1 MRPTGWATI
10 GRGRTGLIEIM
21 QAFLVPDD
29 FRAFM
34 RSVVGYLD
42 SSRGDLYLDA
52 EDALDAECGYGGR
65 IDGVDTYRFKY
76 ITQDGHHRWDVVL
89 KEAQIREISD
99 GLLIEVQADC
109 FEIVRTHRRTP
120 VGEPLLIWGEYPE
133 DALRVRSQEELL
145 GALDALHAIA
155 SDRPRMLRLW
165 SAADDQVVAALWQE
179 HCALYI
185 IESPEGYATSTGD
198 QTRND
203 SFDMKDHEGQHLRV
217 PWADCVSWDY
227 ARRAL
232 VHFVEHSDLG
242 EIPVEGR
249 IPSLLL
255 MMGDIDRKA
264 ALAARPDAPTE
275 LARSS
280 LAPREPVPVA
290 VDPADEVTA
299 PVEVEAPLGPAEL
312 TRWARRLLE
321 VLHTRELIEL
331 GPGPNLDEI
340 SYQLGG
346 LLQAHALDAEHSIE
360 TADWLANEI
369 GAVRGVAKLFAT
381 GGDLQVAIRRTR
393 EA

>member
-1 MRPTGWATI
+1 
-10 GRGRTGLIEIM
+10 M
-21 QAFLVPDD
+21 QAFLVPTD

-34 RSVVGYLD
+34 RSVVAYLD
-42 SSRGDLYLDA
+42 TPNNDMFLDA
-52 EDALDAECGYGGR
+52 EDAFDAECGYGGR

-76 ITQDGHHRWDVVL
+76 ITANGNHRWDVML

-99 GLLIEVQADC
+99 GLLIEVNAERFD
-109 FEIVRTHRRTP
+109 IVRTHRRTP
-120 VGEPLLIWGEYPE
+120 IGEPLLIWGEYPE
-133 DALRVRSQEELL
+133 DALRVRNETELL
-145 GALDALHAIA
+145 GALDALHAI
-155 SDRPRMLRLW
+155 STDRPRMLRLW
-165 SAADDQVVAALWQE
+165 SAADDQLVAALWRD

-203 SFDMKDHEGQHLRV
+203 SFDMKDHEGLHLRV

-227 ARRAL
+227 ARRAM
-232 VHFVEHSDLG
+232 VRFVEHSDIG
-242 EIPVEGR
+242 DIPVEGR

-275 LARSS
+275 LAKSS
-280 LAPREPVPVA
+280 LAPRESVPLRIE
-290 VDPADEVTA
+290 PADEMTM
-299 PVEVEAPLGPAEL
+299 PVETEAPLGPAEMA
-312 TRWARRLLE
+312 RWARRLLE

-346 LLQAHALDAEHSIE
+346 LLQAHAIDAEHSLE

-369 GAVRGVAKLFAT
+369 GAVRGISKLFAT
-381 GGDLQVAIRRTR
+381 GGDLQVAIRRSR
-393 EA
+393 DIQ